1 MKQRGKNGRLKSC
14 IDKMKMVLKKPLPG
28 RQAPIGPARDRIVG
42 RFETWLD
49 DVLAEEKPLEG
60 FDAELLSELEVETDV
75 HMKGVSGNQNN
86 TYATNDTYA
95 TNNTYATNDTYATWG
110 AMTAL
115 TQEIKLQGR
124 AFRELKND
132 LAPLSTLGS
141 TLGPSLDN
149 LSAAHR
155 DAVSDAGKVADLAHT
170 VLADRKKALRTEA
183 DLRARNEVLNV
194 LLDTRERLIIGLKST
209 EESRL
214 ELESGVTKNWF
225 RKRRTGK
232 KADIMQAVD
241 IILSLKKGYR
251 LGLERLDETIL
262 KWGVAEIPCQGKPF
276 DPNLMTAVDMEERE
290 DILDGTVVEVFR
302 TGYTLNHETLRPAQ
316 VKVARAPMNPKEKI

>member
-1 MKQRGKNGRLKSC
+1 
-14 IDKMKMVLKKPLPG
+14 MVLKKPLPG
-28 RQAPIGPARDRIVG
+28 RQMPIGPARDRIVE

-49 DVLAEEKPLEG
+49 EVLAEEKPLEG
-60 FDAELLSELEVETDV
+60 FDAALLSELEVETDI
-75 HMKGVSGNQNN
+75 HMKGVSGNP
-86 TYATNDTYA
+86 
-95 TNNTYATNDTYATWG
+95 NNTYATNDTYATWG

-115 TQEIKLQGR
+115 TQEVKLQGR

-141 TLGPSLDN
+141 TLGPTLDN

-170 VLADRKKALRTEA
+170 VLADRKKALKTEA

-225 RKRRTGK
+225 RKRRAGK

-276 DPNLMTAVDMEERE
+276 DPNVMTAVDMEERE
-290 DILDGTVVEVFR
+290 DILDGTVLEVFR